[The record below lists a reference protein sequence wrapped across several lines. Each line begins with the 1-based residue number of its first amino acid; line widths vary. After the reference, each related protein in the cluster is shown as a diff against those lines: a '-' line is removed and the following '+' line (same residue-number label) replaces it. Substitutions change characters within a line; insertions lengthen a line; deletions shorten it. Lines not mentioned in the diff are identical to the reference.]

1 MCVKDY
7 ASGENVMNRVNPVFA
22 EQKFNPIPV
31 RLVIDKN
38 GRVKHV
44 HVISAFSEQSK
55 IVTDAL
61 LQWEFRPYR
70 LNGQPVEV
78 ETGILFGAVPQ
89 PQKRTSANPAIT
101 AD

>member
-1 MCVKDY
+1 MTH
-7 ASGENVMNRVNPVFA
+7 RVNPVFA
-22 EQKFNPIPV
+22 ERKFNPIPV
-31 RLVIDKN
+31 RLIIDRN

-55 IVTDAL
+55 IITDAL

-78 ETGILFGAVPQ
+78 ETGIIFGAATQ
-89 PQKRTSANPAIT
+89 PQKRTSASPAMT